1 MTFTHVSK
9 PCQLQVSVKPDRK
22 TVQKKALTPLGEG
35 ECQGSQHHC
44 QEQILGACPLVYPFN
59 MKRLWKEYGN
69 NSLKSLNED
78 LQKHTSF

>member
-1 MTFTHVSK
+1 M
-9 PCQLQVSVKPDRK
+9 
-22 TVQKKALTPLGEG
+22 QKKALTPLGEG

-69 NSLKSLNED
+69 NSLKSLNGGFTKAHKFLI
-78 LQKHTSF
+78 LQLITRFSDDVAT